1 MLLEYNE
8 MAEFMNCNWD
18 MGCVGCAVG
27 CERILYEDRPVPE
40 LPVHTISVGKSSM
53 LI

>member
-18 MGCVGCAVG
+18 MG